1 VPHVT
6 VTVPCRGRPPP
17 SQCPVEGG
25 FVARTPIQYFNVN
38 VALLAG
44 KPMSGKRRRTRAL
57 DPCKTRALE
66 LSKQWDPE
74 VWPNASSPE
83 PGRRLP

>member
-1 VPHVT
+1 MTRVPENASRLT
-6 VTVPCRGRPPP
+6 
-17 SQCPVEGG
+17 GG

-44 KPMSGKRRRTRAL
+44 KLDEWAAMPTRAL
-57 DPCKTRALE
+57 DPYKTRALE

-74 VWPNASSPE
+74 VLPNASSPE